1 MTQLLQSKIHKRS
14 HMCTQSHAGA
24 MFTELQPVEGSVRLP
39 VTYLQLPS

>member
-1 MTQLLQSKIHKRS
+1 MTQLLQSKIHKPW
-14 HMCTQSHAGA
+14 CTQSHVGA